1 MALVDFKYFSPV
13 MGMQMSLSIILPEVM
28 QGIGVEGSAKDEN
41 APIPALYLLHGTS
54 DDQTIWQ
61 RRTSIERYVSDKR
74 LAVVMM
80 TTHLGAYTNQKYGFR
95 YFDYVAKEVP
105 EICARYFNLSRKRE
119 EKFIVGLSMGGYGAL
134 KIGLSLP
141 DEFSVVG
148 GLSAGCDRLG
158 HLPEEIRK
166 IGGIEELRAKKNELD
181 PRVYGSAMNFFLNF
195 GSPAEFE
202 KNEEDNLFLVAE
214 KAKASG
220 KTLPKLIIRCG
231 TEDTLAI
238 VPNRRF
244 KKHLDELGIEN
255 DYAEFP
261 GIHSWEFWDT
271 HIQYVLEQLEL

>member
-1 MALVDFKYFSPV
+1 MAFVDFKYFSPV
-13 MGMQMSLSIILPEVM
+13 MGMQMNIGVILPEVM
-28 QGIGVEGSAKDEN
+28 QGIGVEGTGKDEN
-41 APIPALYLLHGTS
+41 APIPTLYLLHGTS
-54 DDQTIWQ
+54 DDQTIWH

-119 EKFIVGLSMGGYGAL
+119 EKFIAGLSMGGYGAL
-134 KIGLSLP
+134 KIGLALP

-148 GLSAGCDRLG
+148 GLSAGVDRLG
-158 HLPEEIRK
+158 HLPEALRTMK
-166 IGGIEELRAKKNELD
+166 SIEEFRAMKDELD
-181 PRVYGSAMNFFLNF
+181 PRAYANWMNFFLNF
-195 GSPAEFE
+195 GSPAEFAE
-202 KNEEDNLFLVAE
+202 SKENNLFLLAE
-214 KAKASG
+214 EAKASG

-231 TEDTLAI
+231 TEDKLAI
-238 VPNRRF
+238 EPNRRF
-244 KKHLDELGIEN
+244 KKHLDTLGIEN

-271 HIQYVLEQLEL
+271 HIQYVLSQIEL

>member
-13 MGMQMSLSIILPEVM
+13 MGMQMALSVILPENA
-28 QGIGVEGSAKDEN
+28 QGIGVSGAAEESG

-54 DDQTIWQ
+54 DDQTIWA

-105 EICARYFNLSRKRE
+105 EVCARYFNLSRKRG
-119 EKFIVGLSMGGYGAL
+119 EKFVAGLSMGGYGAL
-134 KIGLSLP
+134 KTGLALP
-141 DEFSVVG
+141 EEFSVVG
-148 GLSAGCDRLG
+148 ALSAGCDRLG
-158 HLPEEIRK
+158 ILPDAVK
-166 IGGIEELRAKKNELD
+166 KMSGIEELRAKRAELSPAD
-181 PRVYGSAMNFFLNF
+181 FERGMQFFVNF

-202 KNEEDNLFLVAE
+202 RNDVDNLFLLAE

-220 KTLPKLIIRCG
+220 AVLPKIILRCG
-231 TEDTLAI
+231 SEDALAI
-238 VPNRRF
+238 EPNRRF
-244 KKHLDELGIEN
+244 KAHLDALGIEN

-261 GIHSWEFWDT
+261 GIHSWEFWDE
-271 HIQYVLEQLEL
+271 HIRYVLRALPV

>member
-1 MALVDFKYFSPV
+1 MAFVDFKYFSPV
-13 MGMQMSLSIILPEVM
+13 MGMQMNIGVILPEVM
-28 QGIGVEGSAKDEN
+28 QGIGVEGADKDNN
-41 APIPALYLLHGTS
+41 APIPTLYLLHGTS
-54 DDQTIWQ
+54 DDQTIWH

-119 EKFIVGLSMGGYGAL
+119 EKFIAGLSMGGYGAL

-141 DEFSVVG
+141 EEFSVVG
-148 GLSAGCDRLG
+148 GLSAGVDRLG
-158 HLPEEIRK
+158 HLPEAMRTMK
-166 IGGIEELRAKKNELD
+166 SIEEFRAMKEKID
-181 PRVYGSAMNFFLNF
+181 PRAYANWMNFFLNF
-195 GSPAEFE
+195 GSPAEFA
-202 KNEEDNLFLVAE
+202 KDEENNLFLVAE

-231 TEDTLAI
+231 TEDTLAFEA
-238 VPNRRF
+238 NRRF
-244 KKHLDELGIEN
+244 KKHLDKLGIES

-271 HIQYVLEQLEL
+271 HIQYVLSQLDL

>member
-1 MALVDFKYFSPV
+1 MAFVDFKYFSPV
-13 MGMQMSLSIILPEVM
+13 MGMQMNIGIILPEVF
-28 QGIGVEGSAKDEN
+28 QGIGVQGAGEENN

-54 DDQTIWQ
+54 DDQTIWH

-80 TTHLGAYTNQKYGFR
+80 TTHLGAYTNQQYGFR

-119 EKFIVGLSMGGYGAL
+119 EKFIAGLSMGGYGAL
-134 KIGLSLP
+134 KIGLRLP
-141 DEFSVVG
+141 EEFSVVG

-158 HLPEEIRK
+158 ILPDAVK
-166 IGGIEELRAKKNELD
+166 GLSGIEELREKKDELD
-181 PRVYGSAMNFFLNF
+181 PRVYGSAMNFFMNF

-202 KNEEDNLFLVAE
+202 KNEDDNLFLVAE

-220 KTLPKLIIRCG
+220 KELPKLIIRCG
-231 TEDTLAI
+231 TEDKLALG
-238 VPNRRF
+238 PNRRF
-244 KKHLDELGIEN
+244 KAHLDALGIEN

-271 HIQYVLEQLEL
+271 HIQYVLEQLPL

>member
-1 MALVDFKYFSPV
+1 MAFVDFKYLSPV
-13 MGMQMSLSIILPEVM
+13 MGMQMNIGVILPEVM
-28 QGIGVEGSAKDEN
+28 QGIGVEGTGKDEN
-41 APIPALYLLHGTS
+41 APIPTLYLLHGTS
-54 DDQTIWQ
+54 DDQTIWH

-119 EKFIVGLSMGGYGAL
+119 EKFIAGLSMGGYGAL
-134 KIGLSLP
+134 KIGLALP

-148 GLSAGCDRLG
+148 GLSAGVDRLG
-158 HLPEEIRK
+158 HLPEALRTMK
-166 IGGIEELRAKKNELD
+166 SIEEFRAMKDELD
-181 PRVYGSAMNFFLNF
+181 PRAYANWMNFFLNF
-195 GSPAEFE
+195 GSPAEFAE
-202 KNEEDNLFLVAE
+202 SKENNLFLLAE
-214 KAKASG
+214 EAKASG

-231 TEDTLAI
+231 TEDKLAI
-238 VPNRRF
+238 EPNRRF
-244 KKHLDELGIEN
+244 KKHLDTLGIEN

-271 HIQYVLEQLEL
+271 HIQYVLSQIEL